1 MNSTNN
7 MNSNCDISH
16 SNSSILDLSQRTTTT
31 TTTTINTNYSNIII
45 DDWTNNSS
53 CIYTD
58 TIDNDDI
65 RIVEMKNDFNIE
77 HSLTDQY
84 QNIPINENL
93 MSDNSN
99 INKSK
104 LDFYNSIKKI
114 NSSTSR
120 IIIHEIQ
127 PCLNSSPLSLSNFL
141 WSKYFSI
148 INERSVSDEFF
159 DHYLTSINS
168 AFEIHM
174 KLEYC
179 YDTQHDLYW
188 LTQIQLVSHSLV
200 LLHYIGIPEDDTSN
214 DFWAYIYGQR
224 CHPIGWCKENSK
236 LMLPPPIVTKRAI
249 QQTTT
254 NTITN
259 GNIKGENEELQTP
272 PDYLF
277 DK

>member
-1 MNSTNN
+1 
-7 MNSNCDISH
+7 
-16 SNSSILDLSQRTTTT
+16 
-31 TTTTINTNYSNIII
+31 
-45 DDWTNNSS
+45 
-53 CIYTD
+53 
-58 TIDNDDI
+58 
-65 RIVEMKNDFNIE
+65 DFNIE
-77 HSLTDQY
+77 QSLTDQY
-84 QNIPINENL
+84 QNIPINEDL

-120 IIIHEIQ
+120 IIIHELE
-127 PCLNSSPLSLSNFL
+127 PCFNSSPLSLSNFL

-168 AFEIHM
+168 GFEIHM

-179 YDTQHDLYW
+179 YDIQRDLYW
-188 LTQIQLVSHSLV
+188 LTQIQLVSHSLI

-249 QQTTT
+249 QQTTINA
-254 NTITN
+254 NTLTN

-272 PDYLF
+272 SEYLF